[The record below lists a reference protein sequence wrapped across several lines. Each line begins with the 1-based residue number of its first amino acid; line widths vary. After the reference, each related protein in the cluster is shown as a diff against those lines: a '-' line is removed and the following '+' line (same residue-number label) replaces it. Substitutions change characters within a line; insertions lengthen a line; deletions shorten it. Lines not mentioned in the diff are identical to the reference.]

1 MPTDAWRTLSEHLDH
16 ALELSDEERLEWLN
30 KLRDREPALA
40 AKLTELLEVRAQKG
54 YSEFLSGPLRG
65 EIELAQRQFTAAA
78 ADAQMAVD
86 RAKLEAIDPKSS
98 AWVGEAL
105 LLRAR
110 CELSLGD
117 KAAAAASAREAL
129 AHVEQNLDPSHPLVA
144 QAKTLSRGI

>member
-1 MPTDAWRTLSEHLDH
+1 MKLAKQDLAGAADKIRQADDLLPPERQATDPQWGRI
-16 ALELSDEERLEWLN
+16 RL
-30 KLRDREPALA
+30 LRA
-40 AKLTELLEVRAQKG
+40 
-54 YSEFLSGPLRG
+54 
-65 EIELAQRQFTAAA
+65 EIELAQRQFTVAA

-86 RAKLEAIDPKSS
+86 RATLEAIDPKSS

-110 CELSLGD
+110 SELALGD

-144 QAKTLSRGI
+144 QAKTLSSGI